1 MKDMNSFVL
10 QDENGLQYNANLLTI
25 LKIDGIEYAVYDIDS
40 DSKNVDVYVSRIVKD
55 LNGNDILED
64 IDDKIEK
71 KKVFGIVNKMINE
84 S

>member
-1 MKDMNSFVL
+1 MNSFVL

-40 DSKNVDVYVSRIVKD
+40 DSENVDVYVSRIVKD